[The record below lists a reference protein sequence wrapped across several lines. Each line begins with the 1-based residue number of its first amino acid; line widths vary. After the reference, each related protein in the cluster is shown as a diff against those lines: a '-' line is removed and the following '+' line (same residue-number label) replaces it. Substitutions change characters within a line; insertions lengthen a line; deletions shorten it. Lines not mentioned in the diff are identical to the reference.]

1 MEKTDIN
8 ERKSDRK
15 IQTTGIVFLI
25 ILAGVSYSISDLYG
39 GMIEIKTE
47 IMELRNI
54 FEQQSNYD
62 LNYNTYY
69 LYSCRHRT
77 SGDQT
82 TFGKNGKEN
91 KRTTARGIWSDY
103 GDLDWILHLF

>member
-1 MEKTDIN
+1 MEKTDII

-54 FEQQSNYD
+54 IEQQSNYD

-69 LYSCRHRT
+69 LYTCRHRT

-82 TFGKNGKEN
+82 RFGKNGKEN

-103 GDLDWILHLF
+103 GPQVGR